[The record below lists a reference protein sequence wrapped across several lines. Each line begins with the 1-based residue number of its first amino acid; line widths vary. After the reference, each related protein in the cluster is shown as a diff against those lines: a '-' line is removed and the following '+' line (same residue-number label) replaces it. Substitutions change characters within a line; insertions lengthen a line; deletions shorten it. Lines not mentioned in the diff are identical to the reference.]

1 MHRLGRDARNVVAV
15 VSLLMV
21 GVGIG
26 RNWWRIDQVE
36 AQVHAEVM
44 RADKNHD
51 QIKDDLRREMGDKL
65 DVLAERMNAVSAE
78 LAMLRADFAYSRARP
93 DTHEE
98 GR

>member
-15 VSLLMV
+15 GSLLMV

-36 AQVHAEVM
+36 AQVYSEVARAE
-44 RADKNHD
+44 KNHD

-78 LAMLRADFAYSRARP
+78 LAMLRADFAYLRRQP
-93 DTHEE
+93 DSHEE
-98 GR
+98 AR